1 MTDKKPNL
9 DLAYALE
16 TVQDNRNH
24 YAAWA
29 KDYENGFASTMD
41 YILPNQVAK
50 IFVELGGTGP
60 VLDVGAGTGLAGQ
73 ALARLGIHPIDALDL
88 SNAMLEV
95 ALEKKIYRNFFTSDI
110 TQPIVT
116 NNYSYQG
123 IISSGTFTHGHVGPN
138 ALDNLIMVA
147 EDGAFFALSIN
158 KNHWIEK
165 GFAEKFESLNGVIE
179 KLLLHNV
186 NIYGENSKGEH
197 CNDIGI
203 VATFWKA

>member
-16 TVQDNRNH
+16 TVQDNRNL

-29 KDYENGFASTMD
+29 KDYENDFASTMD

-73 ALARLGIHPIDALDL
+73 ALSKLGIHPIDALDL

-165 GFAEKFESLNGVIE
+165 GFAKKFESLNGVIE

>member
-16 TVQDNRNH
+16 TVQDNRNL

-29 KDYENGFASTMD
+29 KDYENDFASTMD

-73 ALARLGIHPIDALDL
+73 ALSKLGIHPIDALDL

-95 ALEKKIYRNFFTSDI
+95 ALEKKIYRNFFTADI